1 MNKHKIITDARIL
14 KALKNR
20 GFIIDYDKKYK
31 YVNAYN
37 YYNSNKNIYQ
47 FYYKNKP
54 YEIKYFDGCFSPFVV
69 ELKK

>member
-47 FYYKNKP
+47 S
-54 YEIKYFDGCFSPFVV
+54 IT
-69 ELKK
+69 KKQIINIIIPV